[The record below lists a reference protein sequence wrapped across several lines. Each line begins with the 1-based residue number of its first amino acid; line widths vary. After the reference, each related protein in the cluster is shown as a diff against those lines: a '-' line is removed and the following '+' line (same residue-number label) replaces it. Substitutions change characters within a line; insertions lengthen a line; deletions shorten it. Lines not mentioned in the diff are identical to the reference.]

1 MEENVVFNT
10 EDVTNNKIMGILAYL
25 GLLVLVPIFAAKDSQ
40 YARFHTNQG
49 LVLCISAIALF
60 FTSMIITFIVGLIT
74 FGLLA
79 LPISII
85 LYLAVFGFWVAFI
98 VMGIMNACS
107 GEPKKLPL
115 IGNIT
120 IIK

>member
-1 MEENVVFNT
+1 MEENVIFNT

-25 GLLVLVPIFAAKDSQ
+25 GVLVLVPIFAAKDSQ
-40 YARFHTNQG
+40 YARFHANQG
-49 LVLCISAIALF
+49 LVLFISSIILF
-60 FTSMIITFIVGLIT
+60 FTSAIITFIVGIIT

-79 LPISII
+79 VPITVI
-85 LYLAVFGFWVAFI
+85 LYLAVFAFWVAFI

>member
-40 YARFHTNQG
+40 YARFHANQG
-49 LVLCISAIALF
+49 LVLCISSIILF
-60 FTSMIITFIVGLIT
+60 FASAIITFIVGIIT

-79 LPISII
+79 LPITII
-85 LYLAVFGFWVAFI
+85 LYLAVFAYWVAYI

>member
-40 YARFHTNQG
+40 YARFHANQG

-60 FTSMIITFIVGLIT
+60 FVSMIITFIVGLIT

>member
-25 GLLVLVPIFAAKDSQ
+25 GLLVLVPVFAAKDSQ
-40 YARFHTNQG
+40 YARFHANQG
-49 LVLCISAIALF
+49 LVLCISAIILF
-60 FTSMIITFIVGLIT
+60 FASAIITFIVGIIT

-79 LPISII
+79 LPITII
-85 LYLAVFGFWVAFI
+85 LYLAVFAFWVAYI

>member
-40 YARFHTNQG
+40 YARFHANQG

>member
-25 GLLVLVPIFAAKDSQ
+25 GILVLIPIFAAKDSQ
-40 YARFHTNQG
+40 YARFHANQG
-49 LVLCISAIALF
+49 LVLLISAIILF
-60 FTSMIITFIVGLIT
+60 ISSSIITAIIGLVT
-74 FGLLA
+74 LGLLA
-79 LPISII
+79 LPVSII
-85 LYLAVFGFWVAFI
+85 LNLSVLAFWITFI
-98 VMGIMNACS
+98 VFGIMNACS

-115 IGNIT
+115 IGSIT

>member
-25 GLLVLVPIFAAKDSQ
+25 GLLVLVPVFAAKDSQ
-40 YARFHTNQG
+40 YARFHANQG
-49 LVLCISAIALF
+49 LVLCISAIILF
-60 FTSMIITFIVGLIT
+60 FASAIITFIVGIIT

-79 LPISII
+79 LPITII
-85 LYLAVFGFWVAFI
+85 LYLAVFAYWVAYI